1 MYDYVIVGAGSTG
14 CVLAA
19 RLSEDPDVKVAL
31 LEAGPPDDAEEIH
44 IPAAFSQLFRTRYD
58 WDYDT
63 AEEPHLGGRRLYL
76 PRGKVLG
83 GTSSTNAMLYVRG
96 TKIDYDGWNQPGW
109 SFDEVLPYF
118 KKSEDNERGASEYHG
133 EGGPLSVS
141 DNRSHNP
148 SSVALVEAAVQ
159 AGYKATDDFNGA
171 ELDGFGE
178 FQLTQRDGR
187 RWSTAAAFLRPA
199 LGRPNLTVLT
209 EFRAHKVIIEN
220 GRAVGVTGQ
229 QGDEAPVDIRAEREV
244 ILSAGAYNSPQLLQ
258 LSGIGPSCLL
268 SAFGIP
274 VVADSPQ
281 VGQNLSDHALVP
293 LVSVHSQPIS
303 MIAAATPENFRL
315 FMEEQRGPLTGN
327 GPEAGGYFRTLPDLP
342 APDAAIFAAPVMF
355 VESGLAFPYEHA
367 ISLGPV
373 LITPE
378 SRGNITL
385 QSTNPTAKPRIL
397 NNFFAEESDLETG
410 VRALRVSMEIAKQE
424 ALRPFHESFYQF
436 PASDS
441 DDDLKAYLRRYT
453 HSIFHPAGT
462 CAIGEVVDAELRVQ
476 GVDGLRVA
484 DCSVMPVVGRGNP
497 NASAIMIG
505 EKAADLIKEAS

>member
-19 RLSEDPDVKVAL
+19 RLSEDPDVKVCL
-31 LEAGPPDDAEEIH
+31 LEAGPPDDVEEIH

-96 TKIDYDGWNQPGW
+96 TKIDYDGWDQPGW

-133 EGGPLSVS
+133 AGGPLSVS

-148 SSVALVEAAVQ
+148 SSLAVVEAAVQ

-178 FQLTQRDGR
+178 FQLTQRDGK
-187 RWSTAAAFLRPA
+187 RWSTADAFLRPA
-199 LGRPNLTVLT
+199 LNRPNLTVLT
-209 EFRAHKVIIEN
+209 KFRAHRVIIEN

-229 QGDEAPVDIRAEREV
+229 HGEDAPIDIRAEREV

-274 VVADSPQ
+274 VVVDSPQ

-303 MIAAATPENFRL
+303 MIAAATQENFRL

-355 VESGLAFPYEHA
+355 VESGLGFPYEHA
-367 ISLGPV
+367 ISCGPV

-385 QSTNPTAKPRIL
+385 QSTSPTAKPRIL

-410 VRALRVSMEIAKQE
+410 VRALRVALEIVEQE
-424 ALRPFHESFYQF
+424 AMRPFHESFYQR
-436 PASDS
+436 PESDS
-441 DDDLKAYLRRYT
+441 DEDLKAYLRRYT
-453 HSIFHPAGT
+453 GSIFHPAGT
-462 CAIGEVVDAELRVQ
+462 CAIGEVVDTELRVQ
-476 GVDGLRVA
+476 GVDALRVA

-505 EKAADLIKEAS
+505 EKAADLIKEVS